1 MLFIVLDD
9 INEARDREI
18 AEHVLRVHRFNNNNE
33 DGTPV
38 DDSNMT
44 IFNNTDP
51 NENEDQE
58 TPVWEKS
65 TQYINTGRKQTRKN
79 AILSIPFIKKY
90 IQYAKL
96 RIHPTLTQEAVDIIS
111 DAYVDLRSAPEGRD
125 AQGNGSFYKVKKKKK
140 NKKKKTKKKKKKKK
154 KKKQKNKRI
163 LKEIKIDKSIYF
175 IIYNYI

>member
-140 NKKKKTKKKKKKKK
+140 NKIKKTKKKKKKKK
-154 KKKQKNKRI
+154 KKN
-163 LKEIKIDKSIYF
+163 
-175 IIYNYI
+175 